1 MANGISNG
9 LSMMEA
15 LAEPRLARPAINKL
29 TLAMFVMTAIGLGTG
44 VYAFIAGHHN
54 VYAVTREVPWGILIS
69 TYAFFAITSTGLCL
83 LAAIG
88 HAFGGNTLAP
98 LGNRAVYLSIIT
110 ILSAFAVIG
119 LELASPWRM
128 LIYNVTS
135 PNLTSNIWWMGT
147 LYGMAVGCMFVE
159 FFAIL
164 TSRWGLALAIGMLGA
179 LAEVGANTN
188 LGAVFATLAARPFWF
203 GAQLP
208 VYFLCSAVMCGCAAI
223 ILFTHLSYKLRS
235 EQVDEQTFSGLQSAG
250 KILALTVFLLG
261 IATAWRFISF
271 FTGGTDMGIM
281 AAQHMLNGSLS
292 TNFWLFETAI
302 GMVFPLLLLVVTQMK
317 SLPAMSAAS
326 LMALVG
332 AFFQRFDLVA
342 AGQQVPV
349 QFGWDNLPD
358 YLGYVP
364 SAGELMVVM
373 GGIGLTMAGFLLGE
387 RFFGRVFRQSGH
399 H

>member
-1 MANGISNG
+1 MATN
-9 LSMMEA
+9 LSIGA
-15 LAEPRLARPAINKL
+15 LAEPSLAKPAVNKL
-29 TLAMFVMTAIGLGTG
+29 TLAMLAMTAIGLGTG

-88 HAFGGNTLAP
+88 HAFGGNKLAP
-98 LGNRAVYLSIIT
+98 LGNRAVFLSIVT

-128 LIYNVTS
+128 LLYNVIS

-147 LYGMAVGCMFVE
+147 LYGLAVGCMFVE

-164 TSRWGLALAIGMLGA
+164 TARWGLALTIGVLGA

-188 LGAVFATLAARPFWF
+188 LGAVFATLSARPLWY

-208 VYFLCSAVMCGCAAI
+208 VYFLCSAVMSGCAAI
-223 ILFTHLSYKLRS
+223 ILFTFLSHKLRG
-235 EQVDEQTFSGLQSAG
+235 EELDNDTFSGIQSAG
-250 KILALTVFLLG
+250 KILAMTIFLLG
-261 IATAWRFISF
+261 VATAWRFISF
-271 FTGGTDMGIM
+271 FTGGTDMGIT
-281 AAQHMLNGSLS
+281 AAQHLLNGSLS

-302 GMVFPLLLLVVTQMK
+302 GMIFPLVLLVLSGMK
-317 SLPAMSAAS
+317 NLTAMSAAS

-332 AFFQRFDLVA
+332 AFFQRYDLVA

-349 QFGWDNLPD
+349 QFGWNNLPD
-358 YLGYVP
+358 YLGYAP
-364 SAGELMVVM
+364 SAGELLVVM

-387 RFFGRVFRQSGH
+387 RFFGRVFNQSGH